1 MTDQE
6 ETQQAA
12 VATPPNQDVE
22 VTLTLKVSAVNTI
35 LVALDEVPHKFSRAL
50 IDTIVSQAQAQIQ
63 TPAA

>member
-12 VATPPNQDVE
+12 APAPNQDVE

-50 IDTIVSQAQAQIQ
+50 IDAIVSQAQAQIQ
-63 TPAA
+63 PAA